1 MLLHH
6 FLLSECR
13 PGPFPAGFSIFRVKC
28 CRTVNPGR
36 LGIATTFNSAK
47 TVLSTNK
54 WKYYLTTTTSF
65 MVQFPDWLLDNREID
80 GTQLGTNA
88 FSLSFFKES
97 RPSVLFTVNAQPTMR
112 ADRSFNLALSA

>member
-1 MLLHH
+1 
-6 FLLSECR
+6 
-13 PGPFPAGFSIFRVKC
+13 
-28 CRTVNPGR
+28 
-36 LGIATTFNSAK
+36 
-47 TVLSTNK
+47 
-54 WKYYLTTTTSF
+54 